1 MVGMSFSSDLPLLSR
16 AQNVLASEFEV
27 VVVSIASFY
36 FSGFFV
42 GGRSLD
48 GDRAKDGFLPWPLQ
62 MNIIVETASGLAY
75 LYAYDIIQRDV
86 NTRNILLNNNYH
98 VKVTDFRLS
107 RLSSNDAIHVS
118 TAPQGT
124 SGYVDL
130 QYHEC
135 YQLTDKTD
143 FIFLGLSSL
152 NLIPY
157 KRCGE
162 GIDWVVREALAFTT
176 LLAEGNHVRLSGQD
190 VERVMCELLLAYLR
204 SLTKNNCEAGDKASS
219 LSSALGSESQRS
231 IVSLKQ
237 NMEVEDSFVT
247 TSMICRQAGDK
258 ASSSS
263 SALGSESQKCR
274 GADEIRDKPSYS

>member
-1 MVGMSFSSDLPLLSR
+1 MHFQWNS
-16 AQNVLASEFEV
+16 
-27 VVVSIASFY
+27 
-36 FSGFFV
+36 
-42 GGRSLD
+42 GRSLD

-157 KRCGE
+157 KRCGK
-162 GIDWVVREALAFTT
+162 VCVYHS
-176 LLAEGNHVRLSGQD
+176 LLR
-190 VERVMCELLLAYLR
+190 
-204 SLTKNNCEAGDKASS
+204 TK
-219 LSSALGSESQRS
+219 L
-231 IVSLKQ
+231 
-237 NMEVEDSFVT
+237 
-247 TSMICRQAGDK
+247 
-258 ASSSS
+258 
-263 SALGSESQKCR
+263 
-274 GADEIRDKPSYS
+274 

>member
-27 VVVSIASFY
+27 VVVSITSFY
-36 FSGFFV
+36 FAGFFV

-86 NTRNILLNNNYH
+86 KTRNILLNNNYH
-98 VKVTDFRLS
+98 VKVADFRLS

-124 SGYVDL
+124 LGYVDL
-130 QYHEC
+130 EYHEC

-143 FIFLGLSSL
+143 FIFSGLSSL

-157 KRCGE
+157 KRCGKE
-162 GIDWVVREALAFTT
+162 TGAKYCPLDHVMMNQNEDMFTVWNRT
-176 LLAEGNHVRLSGQD
+176 FLNDMDRW
-190 VERVMCELLLAYLR
+190 
-204 SLTKNNCEAGDKASS
+204 NF
-219 LSSALGSESQRS
+219 LGRF
-231 IVSLKQ
+231 
-237 NMEVEDSFVT
+237 N
-247 TSMICRQAGDK
+247 
-258 ASSSS
+258 SSSS
-263 SALGSESQKCR
+263 FSKVDDNRAFGDMGRAESLTYLTEEKS
-274 GADEIRDKPSYS
+274 GPT